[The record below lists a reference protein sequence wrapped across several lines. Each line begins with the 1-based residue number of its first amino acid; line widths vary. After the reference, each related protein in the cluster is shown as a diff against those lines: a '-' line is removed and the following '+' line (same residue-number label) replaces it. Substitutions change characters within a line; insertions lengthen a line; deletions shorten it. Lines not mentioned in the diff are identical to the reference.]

1 MSLAEK
7 RRMERASEVFKSH
20 PSYAHIALERVY
32 GSGKVIANLMK
43 EIGWLR
49 GIQHG
54 LDTVVVEHLIKH
66 EFVSLMEGNRYG
78 ITGLGKKLIEKEK
91 TIEAGKSGGGGHG

>member
-20 PSYAHIALERVY
+20 PSYAQIALERVY

-54 LDTVVVEHLIKH
+54 LDTVVAEHLIKH
-66 EFVSLMEGNRYG
+66 EYVSLMEGNRYG
-78 ITGLGKKLIEKEK
+78 ITGLGKRLIEKERK
-91 TIEAGKSGGGGHG
+91 KETGNSAGCCHG